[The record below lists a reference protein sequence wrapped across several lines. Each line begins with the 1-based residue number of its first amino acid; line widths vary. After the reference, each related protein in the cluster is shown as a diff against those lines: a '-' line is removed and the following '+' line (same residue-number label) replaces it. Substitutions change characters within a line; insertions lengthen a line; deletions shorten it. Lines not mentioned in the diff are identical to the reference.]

1 LRSAYGHK
9 ETPEEVVQ
17 LPVPIP
23 GFVDDYAFT
32 IQVGNCG
39 SGKSRV
45 YAYKPRRKML
55 YKNSIPSYLII
66 IACMFSEFFKPW
78 LKQECKIFLLFCG
91 LLKPQQSPLERIE

>member
-32 IQVGNCG
+32 IQVGMIRN
-39 SGKSRV
+39 
-45 YAYKPRRKML
+45 
-55 YKNSIPSYLII
+55 
-66 IACMFSEFFKPW
+66 
-78 LKQECKIFLLFCG
+78 
-91 LLKPQQSPLERIE
+91 

>member
-1 LRSAYGHK
+1 MRSAYGHR

-39 SGKSRV
+39 SGIKESQEAGGIIKNLIGEK
-45 YAYKPRRKML
+45 YADL
-55 YKNSIPSYLII
+55 VLCNQ
-66 IACMFSEFFKPW
+66 CN
-78 LKQECKIFLLFCG
+78 QFLSAGSVVCR
-91 LLKPQQSPLERIE
+91 PNP

>member
-32 IQVGNCG
+32 IQVGIIKNY
-39 SGKSRV
+39 SGEK
-45 YAYKPRRKML
+45 YADHVHCNRC
-55 YKNSIPSYLII
+55 S
-66 IACMFSEFFKPW
+66 
-78 LKQECKIFLLFCG
+78 FLQDPYFVSL
-91 LLKPQQSPLERIE
+91 PDP